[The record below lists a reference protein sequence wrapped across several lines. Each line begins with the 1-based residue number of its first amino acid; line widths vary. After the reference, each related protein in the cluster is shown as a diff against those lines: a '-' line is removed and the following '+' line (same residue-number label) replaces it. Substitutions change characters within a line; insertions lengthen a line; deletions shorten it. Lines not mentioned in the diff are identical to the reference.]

1 MKVITETEEYAQKAS
16 KEYNKLLSGLNTI
29 GCDEAQV
36 WKVLY
41 LLYVCAFEIIKVIY
55 SKEK

>member
-1 MKVITETEEYAQKAS
+1 MKVITEAEEYAQKAS
-16 KEYNKLLSGLNTI
+16 HEYNRLLSALNKI
-29 GCDEAQV
+29 GCDEVQV
-36 WKVLY
+36 WRVLY